1 MLTCAD
7 ASVRAY
13 PGREKLGSFRVIEV
27 SIGIFW
33 AMHVGV
39 VTILVW
45 LQMLLLL
52 MSNLQYCLVCLAAT
66 IVVALGLKWM
76 NSLSSQVLL
85 FVNKFY
91 ADVFFIWFVFL
102 FCTLGKGTDTVD
114 FFFYPLFL

>member
-52 MSNLQYCLVCLAAT
+52 MSNLQYCLGCLSAT

-91 ADVFFIWFVFL
+91 ADVFFLYLVCVLILHTWE
-102 FCTLGKGTDTVD
+102 GDRHG
-114 FFFYPLFL
+114 